1 MSAAAES
8 AVLEGYQAAAT
19 AERIASWEAID
30 DEALLRPVACFLPPP
45 PARLAEVGAGTGR
58 TAAWLA
64 AKGHEVT
71 AIEPVAALREAG
83 MALHAACRIGWVDD
97 RLPDLTSLQDRTF
110 NGVLLIAV
118 WQHLPFAS
126 REVAMAR
133 LAAMIAP
140 GGVLL
145 MSLRHGPGAP
155 GRPVYP
161 CDPAETAGQAAELG
175 LRLLHREE
183 APSLQAGNRAMGVT
197 WTWLAFRAGGSEPGS
212 SAGVMRRAIDQD
224 QRPRSRRS

>member
-1 MSAAAES
+1 MSTGAET

-30 DEALLRPVACFLPPP
+30 DEALLRPVARYLPPP

-58 TAAWLA
+58 TAAWLS

-83 MALHAACRIGWVDD
+83 MALHGGQGIEWIDD
-97 RLPDLTSLQDRTF
+97 RLPGLADVRDRTF
-110 NGVLLIAV
+110 DGVLLIAV
-118 WQHLPFAS
+118 WQHLPLAS
-126 REVAMAR
+126 RRAALAR
-133 LAAMIAP
+133 LAAMVAP

-145 MSLRHGPGAP
+145 MSLRHGPGAR

-161 CDPAETAGQAAELG
+161 CDPAETIGQAEWLRLG
-175 LRLLHREE
+175 LLHREE
-183 APSLQAGNRAMGVT
+183 APSLQEGNRAMGVT
-197 WTWLAFRAGGSEPGS
+197 WTWLAFR
-212 SAGVMRRAIDQD
+212 RD
-224 QRPRSRRS
+224 

>member
-1 MSAAAES
+1 VSAGAET

-30 DEALLRPVACFLPPP
+30 DEALLRPVARFLPPL

-64 AKGHEVT
+64 ARGYEVT
-71 AIEPVAALREAG
+71 AIEPVADLREAG
-83 MALHAACRIGWVDD
+83 MALHPECGIGWTDD
-97 RLPDLTSLQDRTF
+97 SLPGLAALGARTF
-110 NGVLLIAV
+110 DGALLIAV

-126 REVAMAR
+126 REAAMAR
-133 LAAMIAP
+133 LAAIIAP
-140 GGVLL
+140 RGVLL

-161 CDPAETAGQAAELG
+161 CDPAETIGQAARLG
-175 LRLLHREE
+175 LGLLHREH
-183 APSLQAGNRAMGVT
+183 APSLQQGNRDLGVT
-197 WTWLAFRAGGSEPGS
+197 WTWLAFR
-212 SAGVMRRAIDQD
+212 RD
-224 QRPRSRRS
+224 